1 MKRKD
6 NNKNNNKNNDRGF
19 TLVELI
25 IVVAIMAI
33 LLGMLVPMYLKY
45 IEKSR
50 ESTDLANV
58 RTAYDEVM
66 IEAGIEEN
74 EDIVKIV
81 PLKQKRDG
89 WQSADRVTIAG
100 ISHSNSDLDTDNWKG
115 NPVADG
121 NCKVYYDSKVGVV
134 MDWRGYF
141 FNIDEDL
148 SLPLRLSKVL
158 DDLIGDNKTYFE
170 IDSKCI
176 KSSNQMVQRVKNNV
190 QEDSLLK
197 KGTWAYVGSPSN
209 KSSQYFFWTSVDTDK
224 VGANQKVPVLI
235 YTADGKYYV
244 SESTTASRSGYVAI
258 ANHLNTD
265 QYKQMANAGKKYDS
279 LQAAYD
285 AYEKEV
291 KEGNYKNYKDTLPK

>member
-121 NCKVYYDSKVGVV
+121 NCKVYYDSKVGVI

-148 SLPLRLSKVL
+148 SLPLRLSGVL
-158 DDLIGDNKTYFE
+158 KQLVDQNNKNFE
-170 IDSKCI
+170 IDSKCK
-176 KSSNQMVQRVKNNV
+176 KSTNNMVQRVKDNV
-190 QEDSLLK
+190 KEDSLLK

-209 KSSQYFFWTSVDTDK
+209 ESERYFYWTSVDTDT
-224 VGANQKVPVLI
+224 VGKDKKIPIII
-235 YTADGKYYV
+235 YTDRKYYV
-244 SESTTASRSGYVAI
+244 SESTTASRGDYVAI
-258 ANHLNTD
+258 AGHLGSP
-265 QYKQMANAGKKYDS
+265 QYKKMVNDGKKYNS

-291 KEGNYKNYKDTLPK
+291 KDGKYKNYKDTLPK

>member
-6 NNKNNNKNNDRGF
+6 KNKGF

-25 IVVAIMAI
+25 IVVAIIAI
-33 LLGMLVPMYLKY
+33 LIGMLVPMYLKY

-58 RTAYDEVM
+58 RTTYDEVM
-66 IEAGIEEN
+66 IEAEIEGD

-100 ISHSNSDLDTDNWKG
+100 ISHSNSDLDTANWKG

-121 NCKVYYDSKVGVV
+121 VCKVYYDSKVGVIL
-134 MDWRGYF
+134 DWRGYF

-148 SLPLRLSKVL
+148 SLPLRLSGVL
-158 DDLIGDNKTYFE
+158 DDLIKDNKKYFE
-170 IDSKCI
+170 IDSKCTN
-176 KSSNQMVQRVKNNV
+176 SSNNMVQRVKNNV
-190 QEDSLLK
+190 KEDSLLK

-209 KSSQYFFWTSVDTDK
+209 DSDRYFFWTSVDTDK
-224 VGANQKVPVLI
+224 VGANQKVPIII

-244 SESTTASRSGYVAI
+244 SESTTASRGNYVAI
-258 ANHLNTD
+258 ADHLSTN
-265 QYKQMANAGKKYDS
+265 QYKNMANAGKKYDS

-291 KEGNYKNYKDTLPK
+291 TDGEYKKYKDTLPK